1 MPNWVTNKITLL
13 GKDKENKEILTFIKG
28 KERKAFIDFGKIIP
42 MPDYISKKKLSTEE
56 FLVNKK
62 IRKNNWYDWSI
73 ENWGT
78 KWNANHCH
86 KFKNGVIFD
95 TAWDCPIPIFK
106 RLTELFPK
114 VDMELTY
121 ADENMGRN
129 IGKVT
134 YINGVF
140 TINRYDAYQ
149 GGNTTWEI
157 YIDLWGSEG
166 LEKDE
171 NGNWKLVDFS
181 NG

>member
-78 KWNANHCH
+78 KWNANTIAINL
-86 KFKNGVIFD
+86 KMVLFLIQRG
-95 TAWDCPIPIFK
+95 TA
-106 RLTELFPK
+106 LF
-114 VDMELTY
+114 
-121 ADENMGRN
+121 
-129 IGKVT
+129 
-134 YINGVF
+134 
-140 TINRYDAYQ
+140 RY
-149 GGNTTWEI
+149 
-157 YIDLWGSEG
+157 L
-166 LEKDE
+166 KD
-171 NGNWKLVDFS
+171 
-181 NG
+181 